1 MAKRIERHQGQFQ
14 IDNLP
19 KKGRD
24 NIVSMKQKPESFK
37 KKNPKNKE
45 NLCKVKYV
53 SQNKN

>member
-37 KKNPKNKE
+37 KKILKTRKTS
-45 NLCKVKYV
+45 VKL
-53 SQNKN
+53 NM